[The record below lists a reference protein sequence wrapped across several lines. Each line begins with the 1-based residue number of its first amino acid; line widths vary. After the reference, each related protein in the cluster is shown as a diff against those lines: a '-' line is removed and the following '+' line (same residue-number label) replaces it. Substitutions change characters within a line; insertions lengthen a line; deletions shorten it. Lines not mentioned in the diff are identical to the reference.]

1 VFTLVYITPWVK
13 ATHRSTHL
21 NHFIVQNFMN
31 WYSLPSIA
39 QHLKIITSRR
49 ILGLC
54 LAIALIVTSVSP
66 AWAEISPE
74 PAVSGT
80 SAKISATPKSTLVKS
95 AIFAQPLTPHSFVAE
110 AVQKVGNT
118 IVRIDTEKTIVRRQT
133 DPLFSDPLF
142 RDFFGDS
149 YGLTPREDHLR
160 GQGSGFI
167 IDGSGIILT
176 NAHVVND
183 ADTVSVTL
191 KDGRSFEGKVQGV
204 DEVSDLAVVKLQGVK
219 GKLPVAPLGDSNEIQ
234 VGDWAIAVGNPVG
247 LDNTVTLG
255 IISTLHR
262 PSAEVGIP
270 NKRLDFIQTD
280 AAINPGNSGGPLLNA
295 QGEVVGINTAIRAD
309 AMGIGFAIPINK
321 AKLLKDQLVRG
332 ERILHPYVGV
342 QMTTL
347 TPKLAQDNNKD
358 PNSPITL
365 PEVNGVLVMKV
376 LANTPAASAGL
387 RLGDVVVAING
398 DPVINANQFQ
408 TVVEMTEVG
417 QVLDLTVKR
426 GNRTQTIAVKTG
438 ELKSAA

>member
-1 VFTLVYITPWVK
+1 MK
-13 ATHRSTHL
+13 
-21 NHFIVQNFMN
+21 NFMN
-31 WYSLPSIA
+31 WYSLRSVA
-39 QHLKIITSRR
+39 QRLTVGSYRR
-49 ILGLC
+49 ILGVLTVIVLLC
-54 LAIALIVTSVSP
+54 MAVAAP

-74 PAVSGT
+74 IAVPGSSSSSSSST
-80 SAKISATPKSTLVKS
+80 STEISAAAPSKPALVKAAALFS
-95 AIFAQPLTPHSFVAE
+95 QPLAPHSFVAE
-110 AVQKVGNT
+110 AVQKVGST
-118 IVRIDTEKTIVRRQT
+118 IVRIDTEKTVVRRQT
-133 DPLFSDPLF
+133 DPLYSDPLF
-142 RDFFGDS
+142 RDFFGDG
-149 YGLTPREDHLR
+149 YGMSPREDHLR

-219 GKLPVAPLGDSNEIQ
+219 GKLPVAPLGNSDEMQ

-358 PNSPITL
+358 PNSPIAL

-376 LANTPAASAGL
+376 LANTPAAAAGM
-387 RLGDVVVAING
+387 RLGDVVTAING
-398 DPVINANQFQ
+398 DPISNANQFQ
-408 TVVEMTEVG
+408 VVVENTEVG

-438 ELKSAA
+438 ELKPAA

>member
-1 VFTLVYITPWVK
+1 M
-13 ATHRSTHL
+13 
-21 NHFIVQNFMN
+21 QNFMN
-31 WYSLPSIA
+31 WYSVRAVVQRLTMGCYMGCYRCIVGVVMVI
-39 QHLKIITSRR
+39 LVIIT
-49 ILGLC
+49 
-54 LAIALIVTSVSP
+54 AVP
-66 AWAEISPE
+66 AWAESE
-74 PAVSGT
+74 PVAVPAPT
-80 SAKISATPKSTLVKS
+80 AISAVPKSSLMKAAV
-95 AIFAQPLTPHSFVAE
+95 FAQPVAPHSFVAE

-118 IVRIDTEKTIVRRQT
+118 IVRIDTEKTVVRRQS
-133 DPLFSDPLF
+133 DPMFNDPLF
-142 RDFFGDS
+142 RDFFGDGYS
-149 YGLTPREDHLR
+149 NPSREDHLR

-219 GKLPVAPLGDSNEIQ
+219 GTLPVAPLGNSDEMQ

-321 AKLLKDQLVRG
+321 AKMLKDQLVRG
-332 ERILHPYVGV
+332 ERILHPYIGV

-358 PNSPITL
+358 PNSPLAL
-365 PEVNGVLVMKV
+365 PEVNGVVVMKV
-376 LANTPAASAGL
+376 LSNTPAAAAGM
-387 RLGDVVVAING
+387 RLGDVVTAING
-398 DPVINANQFQ
+398 DSVINANQFQ
-408 TVVEMTEVG
+408 AVIEKTEVG

-426 GNRTQTIAVKTG
+426 GNRTQTITVKTG

>member
-1 VFTLVYITPWVK
+1 M
-13 ATHRSTHL
+13 
-21 NHFIVQNFMN
+21 QNFMN
-31 WYSLPSIA
+31 WYSLCSIA
-39 QHLKIITSRR
+39 QRLKIVSYRR
-49 ILGLC
+49 ILGVGM
-54 LAIALIVTSVSP
+54 AIALSMTAALPAWSVSEPVAP
-66 AWAEISPE
+66 ATSTALTSKMIASESVSSNASLIKA
-74 PAVSGT
+74 AV
-80 SAKISATPKSTLVKS
+80 
-95 AIFAQPLTPHSFVAE
+95 FAQPVAPHSFVAE

-118 IVRIDTEKTIVRRQT
+118 IVRIDTEKTVVRRQS
-133 DPLFSDPLF
+133 DPMFNDPLF

-149 YGLTPREDHLR
+149 YGNPSREDHLR

-219 GKLPVAPLGDSNEIQ
+219 GKLPVAPLGNSDEMQ

-321 AKLLKDQLVRG
+321 AKMLKDQLVRG
-332 ERILHPYVGV
+332 ERILHPYIGV

-358 PNSPITL
+358 PNSPLAL
-365 PEVNGVLVMKV
+365 PEVNGVVVMKV
-376 LANTPAASAGL
+376 LANTPAAAAGM
-387 RLGDVVVAING
+387 RLGDVVTAING
-398 DPVINANQFQ
+398 DSVINANQFQ
-408 TVVEMTEVG
+408 SVIEKTVVG
-417 QVLDLTVKR
+417 QALDLTVKR
-426 GNRTQTIAVKTG
+426 GNRTQTVTVKTG
-438 ELKSAA
+438 ELKSAG

>member
-1 VFTLVYITPWVK
+1 M
-13 ATHRSTHL
+13 
-21 NHFIVQNFMN
+21 QNFMN
-31 WYSLPSIA
+31 WYSLRAIA
-39 QHLKIITSRR
+39 QRLTMSLYRRALGMGMAIVLSIT
-49 ILGLC
+49 
-54 LAIALIVTSVSP
+54 AALP
-66 AWAEISPE
+66 AWAVAE
-74 PAVSGT
+74 PVAPVTSTAIPSTVIASESVS
-80 SAKISATPKSTLVKS
+80 SKS
-95 AIFAQPLTPHSFVAE
+95 ALIKAAVFAQPVAPHSFVAE

-118 IVRIDTEKTIVRRQT
+118 IVRIDTEKTVVRRQS
-133 DPLFSDPLF
+133 DPMFNDPLF
-142 RDFFGDS
+142 RDFFGDG
-149 YGLTPREDHLR
+149 YGNPPREDHLR

-219 GKLPVAPLGDSNEIQ
+219 GKLPVAPLGNSDEMQ

-321 AKLLKDQLVRG
+321 AKMLKDQLVRG
-332 ERILHPYVGV
+332 ERILHPYIGV

-358 PNSPITL
+358 PNSPLAL
-365 PEVNGVLVMKV
+365 PEVNGVVVMKV
-376 LANTPAASAGL
+376 LANTPAAAAGM
-387 RLGDVVVAING
+387 RLGDVVTAING
-398 DPVINANQFQ
+398 DSVINANQFQ
-408 TVVEMTEVG
+408 AVIEKTVVG

>member
-1 VFTLVYITPWVK
+1 
-13 ATHRSTHL
+13 
-21 NHFIVQNFMN
+21 MN
-31 WYSLPSIA
+31 WYFPRTVA
-39 QHLKIITSRR
+39 QRLKMLLSQRA
-49 ILGLC
+49 LAMVM
-54 LAIALIVTSVSP
+54 AIALSLSTTLALP
-66 AWAEISPE
+66 AWAEAE
-74 PAVSGT
+74 LATADPAPAIAAAAAK
-80 SAKISATPKSTLVKS
+80 SALVK
-95 AIFAQPLTPHSFVAE
+95 AAVFAQPTAPHSFVAE

-118 IVRIDTEKTIVRRQT
+118 IVRIDTEKTVVRRQT

-142 RDFFGDS
+142 RDFFGDGS
-149 YGLTPREDHLR
+149 YGMNPREDHLR

-204 DEVSDLAVVKLQGVK
+204 DEVSDLAVVKLLGVK
-219 GKLPVAPLGDSNEIQ
+219 GKLPVAPLGNSDEMQ

-321 AKLLKDQLVRG
+321 AKMLKDQLVRG
-332 ERILHPYVGV
+332 EKILHPYVGV

-347 TPKLAQDNNKD
+347 TPKLAKDNNKD
-358 PNSPITL
+358 PNSPLAL

-376 LANTPAASAGL
+376 LANTPAAEAGM
-387 RLGDVVVAING
+387 RLGDVVTAING

-408 TVVEMTEVG
+408 SVVEKTGVG
-417 QVLDLTVKR
+417 QALDLTVKR
-426 GNRTQTIAVKTG
+426 GSRTQTIVVKTG

>member
-1 VFTLVYITPWVK
+1 M
-13 ATHRSTHL
+13 
-21 NHFIVQNFMN
+21 QNFMN
-31 WYSLPSIA
+31 WYSVRTVARRLTMGCYRPIVGVVMA
-39 QHLKIITSRR
+39 ILIIIT
-49 ILGLC
+49 
-54 LAIALIVTSVSP
+54 AVP
-66 AWAEISPE
+66 AWAESE
-74 PAVSGT
+74 PVVVPVPTALSAV
-80 SAKISATPKSTLVKS
+80 PKSSLIKA
-95 AIFAQPLTPHSFVAE
+95 AIFAQPVAPHSFVAE

-118 IVRIDTEKTIVRRQT
+118 IVRIDTEKTVVRRQS
-133 DPLFSDPLF
+133 DPMFNDPLF
-142 RDFFGDS
+142 RDFFGDG
-149 YGLTPREDHLR
+149 YGNPTREDHLR

-167 IDGSGIILT
+167 IDGGGIILT

-219 GKLPVAPLGDSNEIQ
+219 GKLPVAPLGNSDEMQ

-321 AKLLKDQLVRG
+321 AKMLKDQLVRG
-332 ERILHPYVGV
+332 ERILHPYIGV

-358 PNSPITL
+358 PNSPLAL
-365 PEVNGVLVMKV
+365 PEVNGVVVMKV
-376 LANTPAASAGL
+376 LSNTPAAAAGM
-387 RLGDVVVAING
+387 RLGDVVTAING
-398 DPVINANQFQ
+398 DSVINANQFQ
-408 TVVEMTEVG
+408 AVIEKTEVG

-426 GNRTQTIAVKTG
+426 GNRTQTITVKTG